1 MENTI
6 CKSLTSLGIRKFIIK
21 SIDPTIKDIKLI
33 YIGNQ
38 SKKTREILKKIE
50 INEYNNDYN
59 NDYNINEIKK
69 VIDKKDISELLK
81 SSEHKHLET
90 IIPNYIKK
98 LGNMI
103 DYNVFFIYTYIE
115 DNLPIEHIRILLYE
129 TIKKDVLPITKQ
141 DDNLYLPYNML
152 IYHYPK
158 SINFDYF
165 TEQIN
170 FIFSKDTKIINSIKN
185 TNDNKDTNENNVE
198 NNVRNN
204 NKNNN
209 KNNTKNNNKKNNKN
223 TSDKDEDEDEDDITN
238 RMEDSS
244 AFDYD
249 NQTNSN
255 INKVLSN
262 DHFFN
267 NL

>member
-6 CKSLTSLGIRKFIIK
+6 CKSLMSLGIRKFIIK

-129 TIKKDVLPITKQ
+129 TI
-141 DDNLYLPYNML
+141 
-152 IYHYPK
+152 
-158 SINFDYF
+158 
-165 TEQIN
+165 
-170 FIFSKDTKIINSIKN
+170 
-185 TNDNKDTNENNVE
+185 
-198 NNVRNN
+198 
-204 NKNNN
+204 
-209 KNNTKNNNKKNNKN
+209 
-223 TSDKDEDEDEDDITN
+223 
-238 RMEDSS
+238 
-244 AFDYD
+244 
-249 NQTNSN
+249 
-255 INKVLSN
+255 
-262 DHFFN
+262 
-267 NL
+267 